1 MKRCGFSIPRDVP
14 HKERMTNVVVA
25 HAITHAQL
33 FVTPWTAACQDSPSF
48 TISQSLLG
56 FLSVVS
62 VMLCNRLI
70 LCSLLLLSSIFPSIR
85 VFSNESIL
93 HISWPK
99 HWRFSFSITS
109 PQFFVNIL
117 KICKKKIVFI
127 KEKNSEWPQKTS
139 KTLSLFFRC
148 GN

>member
-1 MKRCGFSIPRDVP
+1 MKRCGLSIPRDVP
-14 HKERMTNVVVA
+14 HQERMTNVVVVV
-25 HAITHAQL
+25 HAITHVQL
-33 FVTPWTAACQDSPSF
+33 FVTPWTAACQDPLSF
-48 TISQSLLG
+48 TVSQSLLG
-56 FLSVVS
+56 SLSAVS
-62 VMLCNRLI
+62 VMLCNHLI

-99 HWRFSFSITS
+99 HRRFSFSITS

-117 KICKKKIVFI
+117 NICKKNFFI

-139 KTLSLFFRC
+139 KTLSLFFRW